1 MNYLF
6 VKNLSYINNTPP
18 YTIYYF
24 TILLFKL
31 FTYRPSS

>member
-6 VKNLSYINNTPP
+6 VKNLYYINNTPP
-18 YTIYYF
+18 YTI